1 MTCTRIDEDLLGRKE
16 VPAAA
21 YYGVHTVPDRVYD
34 GRNAAAV
41 LVGDPR

>member
-21 YYGVHTVPDRVYD
+21 YYGVHTVSHRVCD
-34 GRNAAAV
+34 CRSAATV